1 MAAKRPDVRAEWGR
15 EDSNLRRLSRRV
27 YSPFPLAAR
36 AHPQARRD
44 CSFGPVENFD
54 VAVVGAGPAGSTTAY
69 RLARARARVL
79 LVDKAHFPRDK
90 PCGGGLT
97 IRAVRQLP
105 FSVEPVV
112 EDRITRARCRL
123 RYGPVIDR
131 SSDRVLCLM
140 TQRRRLDEF
149 LVQKAVEAGAQFRDG
164 VRITVE
170 SDTRLTV
177 DGEPVEAAA
186 VIGADGANGITA
198 KSLGLAGGIVN
209 GVALEGNLPY
219 ERLPRNGWRG
229 MLVLEL
235 ATVPGGYGWIFPK
248 GDHVNVG
255 VGGWG
260 EEGPRLRRHLQVLC
274 EHYGIELDELTNLR
288 GHRLP
293 MRRRE
298 TLLAR
303 ACALLVGDA
312 AGVLDPVSGDGIYE
326 AFVTGRLAAE
336 HTLSLLDGRADSLE
350 SYHDAVRRELDPLSS
365 AGWGAK
371 KALDRFPRAVFT
383 ILRLQVTWRV
393 LEKLMLGEVA
403 HPGEARG
410 AGRAA
415 MKVIQALSHAA

>member
-1 MAAKRPDVRAEWGR
+1 MER
-15 EDSNLRRLSRRV
+15 
-27 YSPFPLAAR
+27 
-36 AHPQARRD
+36 
-44 CSFGPVENFD
+44 FD
-54 VAVVGAGPAGSTTAY
+54 VAVVGAGPAGSTAAY
-69 RLARARARVL
+69 RLARAHARVL
-79 LVDKAHFPRDK
+79 LVDKASFPRDK

-97 IRAVRQLP
+97 MRAVRQLP

-123 RYGPVIDR
+123 RYGPVIER
-131 SSDRVLCLM
+131 ESAQVLCLM
-140 TQRRRLDEF
+140 TQRRLLDEF
-149 LVQKAVEAGAQFRDG
+149 LVEQAVDAGAEFRDG
-164 VRITVE
+164 VRATVE
-170 SDTRLTV
+170 SDTRLRV
-177 DGEPVEAAA
+177 DGKPIVVDAI
-186 VIGADGANGITA
+186 IGADGANGITA
-198 KSLGLAGGIVN
+198 RALGLGGAIVN

-219 ERLPRNGWRG
+219 EQLPSDGWRG

-260 EEGPRLRRHLQVLC
+260 GEGPRLRQHLRVLC
-274 EHYGIELDELTNLR
+274 GHYGIDLRALTGLR

-293 MRRRE
+293 MRRPQ
-298 TLLAR
+298 TVLAR
-303 ACALLVGDA
+303 GRALLVGDA

-326 AFVTGRLAAE
+326 AFVTSRLAAD
-336 HTLSLLDGRADSLE
+336 HVLSDDLE
-350 SYHDAVRRELDPLSS
+350 SYDAAVRRELDPLSS

-383 ILRLQVTWRV
+383 IMRLPVTWRV

-410 AGRAA
+410 PGRTA
-415 MKVIQALSHAA
+415 MKVIQALAHAA

>member
-1 MAAKRPDVRAEWGR
+1 MER
-15 EDSNLRRLSRRV
+15 
-27 YSPFPLAAR
+27 
-36 AHPQARRD
+36 
-44 CSFGPVENFD
+44 FD
-54 VAVVGAGPAGSTTAY
+54 VAVVGAGPAGATTAY

-79 LVDKAHFPRDK
+79 LVDKARFPRDK

-97 IRAVRQLP
+97 MRAVRQLP

-123 RYGPVIDR
+123 RYGPVIER
-131 SSDRVLCLM
+131 ESAQVLCLM
-140 TQRRRLDEF
+140 TQRRRLDAF
-149 LVQKAVEAGAQFRDG
+149 LVERAVEAGADFRDG
-164 VRITVE
+164 VRVTIE
-170 SDTRLTV
+170 SEQELRV
-177 DGEPVEAAA
+177 DGELVQVEAL
-186 VIGADGANGITA
+186 IGADGANGITA
-198 KSLGLAGGIVN
+198 RTLGLGGGIVN

-219 ERLPRNGWRG
+219 DELPPDSWRG

-260 EEGPRLRRHLQVLC
+260 EEGPRLREHLRVLC
-274 EHYGIELDELTNLR
+274 EHYGVELHQLAELR

-293 MRRRE
+293 MRRPQ
-298 TLLAR
+298 TILAR
-303 ACALLVGDA
+303 GRALLVGDA

-326 AFVTGRLAAE
+326 ALVTARLATD
-336 HTLSLLDGRADSLE
+336 HTLALLEGGSEHLE
-350 SYHDAVRRELDPLSS
+350 SYDGAVRQALDPLSS

-383 ILRLQVTWRV
+383 VMRLPFTWGV

-410 AGRAA
+410 AGKAA
-415 MKVIQALSHAA
+415 MKLIQSLSYAA